1 MCKKG
6 GILAFAYLN
15 KWGNFY
21 NGMIN
26 NLKSMEQLY
35 REFESGNNEDIFYRT
50 TAEEIESLCG
60 GQGLECI
67 DNIGVDHLA
76 FLSSEKIDAMNE
88 QEYQKI
94 LEYQLKASAERNI
107 VGTSL
112 HGLWIGKK

>member
-1 MCKKG
+1 
-6 GILAFAYLN
+6 
-15 KWGNFY
+15 
-21 NGMIN
+21 MIN

-67 DNIGVDHLA
+67 YNIGVDHLA
-76 FLSSEKIDAMNE
+76 FLSSEKIDAMDE

-107 VGTSL
+107 AGTSL